1 VTLVGIAIERRAS
14 ATSARV
20 DLGGFEPLP
29 GDRAERSPFGGSTVQ
44 RDEGSIWLSDQRTA
58 LRAFNVLV
66 SEADT

>member
-1 VTLVGIAIERRAS
+1 VTVVGIAIERRAS
-14 ATSARV
+14 ATSAGV
-20 DLGGFEPLP
+20 DLAGLEPHP
-29 GDRAERSPFGGSTVQ
+29 GDRAERSPFGVSTEK